1 MGFAAVTP
9 EWSWAVF
16 LLHQPCI
23 VSQWISIWI
32 NAEASVASGK
42 TAVFTTQLMAFIW
55 NVIDAIRCE
64 EYEILF
70 FFFFAVISPPQ

>member
-1 MGFAAVTP
+1 MGFAAVTT

-16 LLHQPCI
+16 LLHQSCI

-42 TAVFTTQLMAFIW
+42 TAVITTQLMAFIW
-55 NVIDAIRCE
+55 SVIDAIRCE
-64 EYEILF
+64 VYEILF
-70 FFFFAVISPPQ
+70 FFFSGIPPPQ